1 LSSPLDA
8 IRSLHNAFRTDILQ
22 IDNLALKTARD
33 RGNFAPVFDRLHV
46 IGEILDYHA
55 QGEEAAVFPAVD
67 NLAPLV
73 ARAYFLDH
81 RELDIMVDGLESMRN
96 MPDPLATARAT
107 AVLGSHLRIHL
118 NKEDSHLYP
127 ILRERTSIPEQAA
140 IAGQMSRK
148 VPQDKFPTVIQWLF
162 PLLNLEDQ
170 TVITKVWMTAMPPQV
185 FDGVKQL
192 IQKAIPNS
200 WVELTQKIPQLLQ
213 K

>member
-8 IRSLHNAFRTDILQ
+8 VRSLHNAFRADIFQ
-22 IDNLALKTARD
+22 IDDLALRTARSSGD
-33 RGNFAPVFDRLHV
+33 FTVVFDRLHV

-55 QGEEAAVFPAVD
+55 QGEESAVFPAVD

-107 AVLGSHLRIHL
+107 AVLGSHIRIHL

-127 ILRERTSIPEQAA
+127 ILREKTSISEQAA

-148 VPQDKFPTVIQWLF
+148 VPADKFPTLIQWLF

-170 TVITKVWMTAMPPQV
+170 TVITKVWMNAMPPQV
-185 FDGVKQL
+185 FEGVKLL
-192 IQKAIPNS
+192 IQKAVPNS

>member
-1 LSSPLDA
+1 MSSPFDA
-8 IRSLHNAFRTDILQ
+8 VRSLHNAFRTDILQ
-22 IDNLALKTARD
+22 IDNLTLKTARD
-33 RGNFAPVFDRLHV
+33 GGNFTPVFDRLHV

-67 NLAPLV
+67 KLAPLV

-81 RELDIMVDGLESMRN
+81 RELDLMVNGLESMRN

-118 NKEDSHLYP
+118 NKEDAHLYP

-148 VPQDKFPTVIQWLF
+148 VPADKFPILIQWLF

-170 TVITKVWMTAMPPQV
+170 TVITNVWMNAMPPQV
-185 FDGVKQL
+185 FEGVKLL

-200 WVELTQKIPQLLQ
+200 WIELTQKIPQLL
-213 K
+213 